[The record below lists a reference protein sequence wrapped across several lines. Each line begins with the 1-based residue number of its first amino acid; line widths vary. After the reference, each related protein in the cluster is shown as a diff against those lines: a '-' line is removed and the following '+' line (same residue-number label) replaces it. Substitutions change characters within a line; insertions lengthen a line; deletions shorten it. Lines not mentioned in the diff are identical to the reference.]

1 MNEIFYALI
10 CINNHVLSCL
20 ISMLSKMHKKRGEEY
35 ASPLPFAHTRVH
47 RRGGEMRNREREGK
61 EGRKGE
67 RECACVCMCVLLM
80 IVFIVFLIFC
90 FE

>member
-1 MNEIFYALI
+1 MHRNEIFYILI

-35 ASPLPFAHTRVH
+35 ASLPFAHTRVH

-67 RECACVCMCVLLM
+67 RESVRTCACV
-80 IVFIVFLIFC
+80 FY
-90 FE
+90 